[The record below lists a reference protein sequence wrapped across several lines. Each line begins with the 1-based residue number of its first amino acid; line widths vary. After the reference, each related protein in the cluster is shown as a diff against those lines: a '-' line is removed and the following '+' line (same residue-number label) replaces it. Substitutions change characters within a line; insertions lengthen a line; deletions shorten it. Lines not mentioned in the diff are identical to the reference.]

1 MIELPKECY
10 VNKFIPKKTFYE
22 KVQISTKIKQE
33 FTDKVDKIIWK
44 YKISEDNLN
53 IKKTE
58 TVEEIEIFQ
67 IYLRETYNCKNI
79 IKVIQK
85 NILYPILFEI
95 ISGENVRYSIEYGK
109 DLWTSEWND
118 EILFQIQG
126 INLKIVY
133 ENLVRKLIKKE
144 ERSISLEEE
153 INKIKKI
160 NLLEKEISK
169 LKSKIKKEKQFNRKV
184 ECNEQLIEL
193 KHKLGEITSNE

>member
-184 ECNEQLIEL
+184 EYNEQLIEL

>member
-95 ISGENVRYSIEYGK
+95 ISGENVCYSIEYGK

-126 INLKIVY
+126 INLKIVH

-184 ECNEQLIEL
+184 EYNEQLIEL

>member
-95 ISGENVRYSIEYGK
+95 ISGENVCYSIEYGK

-184 ECNEQLIEL
+184 EYNEQLIEL